1 MNVITLTAL
10 NLRKG
15 RIVVLVGG
23 LCLASWAGATAL
35 TPVAAPRAPM
45 IFEEVSVDPLAAA
58 REGLWDVA
66 VPVSAK
72 KAVAFEAMRSDPLA
86 AERCG
91 LWQIDV
97 AAGCGKTNCC
107 ARPKK

>member
-1 MNVITLTAL
+1 MNTRILSPL
-10 NLRKG
+10 NL

-23 LCLASWAGATAL
+23 LCLANGSGAVPL
-35 TPVAAPRAPM
+35 PSTPATRTPK
-45 IFEEVSVDPLAAA
+45 IFEEVCCDPQAAV
-58 REGLWDVA
+58 REGLWDIA

-72 KAVAFEAMRSDPLA
+72 KVVAFLDVKFFAAA

-97 AAGCGKTNCC
+97 AAGSGITQG
-107 ARPKK
+107 RGQVKK

>member
-1 MNVITLTAL
+1 MS
-10 NLRKG
+10 

-35 TPVAAPRAPM
+35 TPVATPRAPL

-58 REGLWDVA
+58 REGLWAVA
-66 VPVSAK
+66 RPVSAK
-72 KAVAFEAMRSDPLA
+72 KLVAFEDMRSDPLA

-97 AAGCGKTNCC
+97 AAGCGTSKCC
-107 ARPKK
+107 ALPKK